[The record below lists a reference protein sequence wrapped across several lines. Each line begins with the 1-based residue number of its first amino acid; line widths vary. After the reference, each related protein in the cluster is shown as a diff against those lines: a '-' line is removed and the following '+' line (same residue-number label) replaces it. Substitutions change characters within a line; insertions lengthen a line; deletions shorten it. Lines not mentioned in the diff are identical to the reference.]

1 MGAHLIDSRIFGHQW
16 TTPESRALFD
26 EPARV
31 ARWLEIVITLAEA
44 QAECG
49 VIPAESAL
57 AIGQLRGAV
66 LPIEEIARRT
76 RETSHSTLGMIQVL
90 RERLA
95 GAAAE
100 HVYYGTTVQDVTDT
114 AQALEIRAT
123 CSLLWRDWRQIESD
137 MLALALQHRAT
148 PMPGRTHGQ
157 PGAPIA
163 FGFKVATWADELG
176 RHLQRLRQGGERWMV
191 GQLGGAVGTLA
202 FFGERALP
210 LRSAFCRRL
219 GLRAPAVSWLSSRD
233 CLAEF
238 AHVVAMAVSS
248 LARLANEV
256 YALQR
261 REIGELAEKTRSS
274 TVGSITMPHKRNPE
288 VSEQIV
294 VLARLVRSHAAVLT
308 DTMVQE
314 HERDARGWK
323 AEWVVLPEL
332 CHMALAATTMAREL
346 MAGLE
351 VRTDAMR
358 RNLDDNASSE
368 HLLSVMA
375 LRLGKHRAQAVLN
388 DAYRRARDEQLP
400 LEQVLQGVAS
410 AQELA
415 ELPVIDLGASAA
427 MVDAVVA
434 ATQRRRDAEPAEWA

>member
-16 TTPESRALFD
+16 ATDESRALFD

-31 ARWLEIVITLAEA
+31 ARWLGVVIALAEA

-49 VIPAESAL
+49 VIPVESAL
-57 AIGQLRGAV
+57 AIGGLRGVV
-66 LPIEEIARRT
+66 LPVEEIARRT
-76 RETSHSTLGMIQVL
+76 RETAHSTLGMIQVL
-90 RERLA
+90 RERLT

-100 HVYYGTTVQDVTDT
+100 HVYYGATVQDVTDT
-114 AQALEIRAT
+114 AQTLEIRAT

-137 MLALALQHRAT
+137 MLTLALQHRAT

-163 FGFKVATWADELG
+163 FGLKAATWADEMG
-176 RHLQRLRQGGERWMV
+176 RHLQRLRQGEERWMV

-210 LRSAFCRRL
+210 MRTAFCRRL
-219 GLRAPAVSWLSSRD
+219 GLQVPTVSWLTSRD
-233 CLAEF
+233 RLAEF

-248 LARLANEV
+248 LARTANEV

-261 REIGELAEKTRSS
+261 REIGELAEKTRPR

-288 VSEQIV
+288 VCEQIV

-323 AEWVVLPEL
+323 AEWAVLPEL
-332 CHMALAATTMAREL
+332 CHMALAATAMAREL
-346 MAGLE
+346 VAGLE
-351 VRTDAMR
+351 VRTQVMR
-358 RNLDDNASSE
+358 RNLDDNTSSE
-368 HLLSVMA
+368 RLLSVMA
-375 LRLGKHRAQAVLN
+375 QRVGKHRAQELLN
-388 DAYRRARDEQLP
+388 DAYRRVRDEQLSLP
-400 LEQVLQGVAS
+400 QALQGVAS
-410 AQELA
+410 AHELA
-415 ELPVIDLGASAA
+415 ELPVVDLGASAA
-427 MVDAVVA
+427 MVDAVA
-434 ATQRRRDAEPAEWA
+434 AAAQRRRDAEPAEWT